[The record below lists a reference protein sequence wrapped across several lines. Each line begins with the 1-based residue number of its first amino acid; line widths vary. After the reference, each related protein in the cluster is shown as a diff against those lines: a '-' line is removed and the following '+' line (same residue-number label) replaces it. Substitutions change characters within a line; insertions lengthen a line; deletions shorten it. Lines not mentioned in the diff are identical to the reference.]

1 MKYFIVIDMQ
11 NGFTT
16 GSLKNS
22 AAAAIIPKIADEIKK
37 HKDRGFEIIA
47 TRDTHQKNY
56 LQTQEGKFLPIE
68 HCIEGTDDWQ
78 VVKEIAPLC
87 DKFIDKPAFGFKD
100 WEKALKNPE
109 EIHLCGTCTSIC
121 VASNFS
127 IIKASFPEAPV
138 FVHKDLCA
146 CLTEQT
152 NEAAIAVM
160 KCQQAILV

>member
-16 GSLKNS
+16 GSLKND
-22 AAAAIIPKIADEIKK
+22 AATAIIPKIAEEVKK
-37 HKDRGFEIIA
+37 YKAQGFEIIA

-56 LQTQEGKFLPIE
+56 LKTQEGKFLPVE
-68 HCIEGTDDWQ
+68 HCIKGTDDWQ

-87 DKFIDKPAFGFKD
+87 DSFVDKPSFGFKD
-100 WEKALKNPE
+100 WENVLKNPE

-127 IIKASFPEAPV
+127 ILKAAFPEVPIY
-138 FVHKDLCA
+138 VHKDLCA
-146 CLTEQT
+146 CLTAET
-152 NEAAIAVM
+152 NQAALTVM